1 MTQSDI
7 RKMLNDLDASNADRE
22 TLKQK
27 CHELENQVN
36 LLQDEKTNM
45 SVEFE
50 QLQAQV
56 SGQIYANMLLNFK
69 LKIISRLFD
78 DIYFQL
84 GNISGDGKG
93 YVENGGNWKWSRKY
107 SNQTAQKATR
117 SHARR
122 LVQNGKG
129 KLLSVRFV
137 G

>member
-1 MTQSDI
+1 MTEDPSIPVMTQSDI

-56 SGQIYANMLLNFK
+56 SGQIYANMLHNFK
-69 LKIISRLFD
+69 LK
-78 DIYFQL
+78 
-84 GNISGDGKG
+84 
-93 YVENGGNWKWSRKY
+93 
-107 SNQTAQKATR
+107 
-117 SHARR
+117 
-122 LVQNGKG
+122 
-129 KLLSVRFV
+129 
-137 G
+137 